1 MVHAHAALVAFFV
14 FGAVFVLAVPVPEDL
29 SSALVARTFTYGK
42 RSSLPSSSGF
52 SIASGLE
59 GEERDT
65 LSPFGSPK
73 SPVFDRHPEPYI
85 HSDITSKTPNGAIL
99 SQINALVQYGPL
111 RNRLQKLLSNSH
123 PPAKPTWNALFDILR
138 NPHDHSTRSK
148 CDEILNGIEKVD
160 ANTQLEIIILWINKI
175 ITEAD
180 RRELETIVGKLKEQP
195 KEDASLDFVD
205 DLWLK
210 YNEELMN
217 YKVALVHALPRG
229 FRSP

>member
-1 MVHAHAALVAFFV
+1 MVHAHAVLIALFV

-29 SSALVARTFTYGK
+29 SSALAARTFKYGK
-42 RSSLPSSSGF
+42 RSSLPSSPGF

-59 GEERDT
+59 DEERDT

-73 SPVFDRHPEPYI
+73 SPAFDRHPEPYI
-85 HSDITSKTPNGAIL
+85 HSDITSTTPNGAIL
-99 SQINALVQYGPL
+99 SQINALVLYGPL
-111 RNRLQKLLSNSH
+111 RNRLRNFPSNSH

-138 NPHDHSTRSK
+138 NPHDHSSRTK
-148 CDEILNGIEKVD
+148 CDDILNCTEKVD
-160 ANTQLEIIILWINKI
+160 ANTQLEIIILWISGI

-180 RRELETIVGKLKEQP
+180 RQELKAIVGKLKVKPE
-195 KEDASLDFVD
+195 ETESLDLVD

-217 YKVALVHALPRG
+217 YKAALGNALP
-229 FRSP
+229 